1 MMVLWNC
8 VNSLRYGRIAPNDPW
23 GGNSLEWYTTSP
35 PPAHNFDDLPPIR
48 SERPLY
54 DLRQAQAAGADDRIE
69 HLMLDKPT
77 ANKNIRLALWLAL
90 AALLIFAA
98 TFVVGEITIHS

>member
-8 VNSLRYGRIAPNDPW
+8 INSLRYGRIAPNDPW

-35 PPAHNFDDLPPIR
+35 PPPHNFDDLPPIR

-54 DLRQAQAAGADDRIE
+54 DLRQAQAAAQRRE
-69 HLMLDKPT
+69 NRAPEMLDKPHRQQEP
-77 ANKNIRLALWLAL
+77 APGPLAGLWRAL
-90 AALLIFAA
+90 
-98 TFVVGEITIHS
+98 

>member
-1 MMVLWNC
+1 MRRRIVTYDDHGWQIYNQISTAGALLLAVGVMMVLWNC

-54 DLRQAQAAGADDRIE
+54 DLRQAQAA
-69 HLMLDKPT
+69 
-77 ANKNIRLALWLAL
+77 
-90 AALLIFAA
+90 AA
-98 TFVVGEITIHS
+98 TTESST